1 MGKRGDLM
9 AEKRMD
15 SKNMSGSQKAAV
27 FLLTMGEDF
36 SSEVFKRLS
45 EDEIK
50 RVATSM
56 ADIEQLPPDAVSNVL
71 TEFVDNFEG
80 KGQLA
85 FQGEAFL
92 KSVIGRSMDKGNAS
106 SIFKEIEDRKL
117 GLPFVWSRD
126 VDVATLKSH
135 IEGEHPQTISMIM
148 AYLPPEIASD
158 IMVDLPED
166 KKGDI
171 ALRIAN
177 LGKVPDE
184 IIREVDKTLRAKI
197 SDFGHTGPEAGGLE
211 TLVDILNN
219 VDRATEDIIMET
231 IEEEQTEMANE
242 IRGMMFVFE
251 DLNRVDDRGMREILK
266 KVESQQLV
274 LAMKTASEE
283 MKQKILDNLS
293 SRAAEMLME
302 DLEVMGPVR
311 LTEVEESQQNIV
323 RAAKELEAEGTIV
336 LGGKGKEDVLV

>member
-1 MGKRGDLM
+1 MGDKRLDLKHM
-9 AEKRMD
+9 P
-15 SKNMSGSQKAAV
+15 GSEKAAV
-27 FLLTMGEDF
+27 FLLTMGEEF

-56 ADIEQLPPDAVSNVL
+56 ADIDQIPQEAVTGVL
-71 TEFVDNFEG
+71 KEFIDNFEDD
-80 KGQLA
+80 GQLNLR
-85 FQGEAFL
+85 GEAFL
-92 KSVIGRSMDKGNAS
+92 KSVIGKSLDKSNAR

-126 VDVATLKSH
+126 VDVVTLKAH
-135 IEGEHPQTISMIM
+135 IEGEHPQTIAMIM
-148 AYLPPEIASD
+148 AYLPPEIASE
-158 IMVDLPED
+158 IMIELPED

-171 ALRIAN
+171 ALRIAQ

-219 VDRATEDIIMET
+219 VDRATEDIILES
-231 IEEEQTEMANE
+231 IEENYAEMASE

-251 DLNRVDDRGMREILK
+251 DLSRVDDRGMREILK
-266 KVESQQLV
+266 KIESQQLV

-293 SRAAEMLME
+293 SRAAEMLLE

-311 LTEVEESQQNIV
+311 LAEVEDAQQNIV
-323 RAAKELEAEGTIV
+323 RAAKELEAEGIII

>member
-1 MGKRGDLM
+1 MADKRLDV
-9 AEKRMD
+9 
-15 SKNMSGSQKAAV
+15 KNMTGSEKAAV
-27 FLLTMGEDF
+27 FLLAMGEEF

-56 ADIEQLPPDAVSNVL
+56 ADIDQLPQDAVTGVL
-71 TEFVDNFEG
+71 KDFVDHFEDDVR
-80 KGQLA
+80 LTL
-85 FQGEAFL
+85 QGEAFL
-92 KSVIGRSMDKGNAS
+92 KSVIGKSMDKANAN

-126 VDVATLKSH
+126 VDVPTLKAH
-135 IEGEHPQTISMIM
+135 IQGEHPQTIAMIM
-148 AYLPPEIASD
+148 AYLPPEIASG
-158 IMVDLPED
+158 IMTGLPDE

-171 ALRIAN
+171 ALRIAQ

-219 VDRATEDIIMET
+219 VDRATEEIIMES
-231 IEEEQTEMANE
+231 IEEDYAEMANE

-251 DLNRVDDRGMREILK
+251 DLVRVDDRGMREILK

-274 LAMKTASEE
+274 LSMKTASEE

-293 SRAAEMLME
+293 SRAAEMLLE

-311 LTEVEESQQNIV
+311 LADVEEAQQNIV

>member
-1 MGKRGDLM
+1 MG
-9 AEKRMD
+9 EKRFD
-15 SKNMSGSQKAAV
+15 LKHMSGSEKAAV
-27 FLLTMGEDF
+27 FLLTMGEEF

-56 ADIEQLPPDAVSNVL
+56 ADIDQIPQEAVTGVL
-71 TEFVDNFEG
+71 KEFVDNFEDDG
-80 KGQLA
+80 RLNL
-85 FQGEAFL
+85 QGEAFL
-92 KSVIGRSMDKGNAS
+92 KSVISKSLDKSNAS

-126 VDVATLKSH
+126 VDVATLKAH
-135 IEGEHPQTISMIM
+135 LEGEHPQTIAMIM
-148 AYLPPEIASD
+148 AYLPAEIASE
-158 IMVDLPED
+158 IMIDLPED

-171 ALRIAN
+171 ALRIAQ

-197 SDFGHTGPEAGGLE
+197 TDFGHTGPEAGGLE

-219 VDRATEDIIMET
+219 VDRATEEIILES
-231 IEEEQTEMANE
+231 IEENYAEMASD

-251 DLNRVDDRGMREILK
+251 DLNRIDDRGMREILK
-266 KVESQQLV
+266 KIESQQLV

-283 MKQKILDNLS
+283 MKQKILNNLS
-293 SRAAEMLME
+293 SRAAEMLLE

-311 LTEVEESQQNIV
+311 LAEVEEAQQNIV
-323 RAAKELEAEGTIV
+323 RAAKELEAEGTII

>member
-1 MGKRGDLM
+1 MTDKKLDPNHL
-9 AEKRMD
+9 
-15 SKNMSGSQKAAV
+15 SGPQKAAI
-27 FLLTMGEDF
+27 FLLALGEEF
-36 SSEVFKRLS
+36 SSEIFRRLS

-50 RVATSM
+50 KVAASM
-56 ADIEQLPPDAVSNVL
+56 AEIEQIPKEAVNTVL
-71 TEFVDNFEG
+71 KEFVDSFG
-80 KGQLA
+80 DQGRLA
-85 FQGEAFL
+85 FKGEVFL
-92 KSVIGRSMDKGNAS
+92 KTVIGKSLDKNNAK

-126 VDVATLKSH
+126 VDVATLLSH
-135 IEGEHPQTISMIM
+135 IQGEHPQTIAMIM
-148 AYLPPEIASD
+148 AYLPAEIASE
-158 IMVDLPED
+158 IMVSLPED

-171 ALRIAN
+171 ALRIAQ
-177 LGKVPDE
+177 LGKVPEE
-184 IIREVDKTLRAKI
+184 IVRDVDKALRAKM
-197 SDFGHTGPEAGGLE
+197 SDYGVSGKEAGGLQ

-231 IEEEQTEMANE
+231 IEEEQAEIANE

-251 DLNRVDDRGMREILK
+251 DLLKVDDRGMREILK

-293 SRAAEMLME
+293 SRAAEMLLE

-311 LTEVEESQQNIV
+311 LTEVEEAQQGIV
-323 RAAKELEAEGTIV
+323 RVAKELEAEGTIV
-336 LGGKGKEDVLV
+336 LGKGKEDVLV

>member
-1 MGKRGDLM
+1 MGKRGELM
-9 AEKRMD
+9 AGKQLD
-15 SKNMSGSQKAAV
+15 SKNMSGSQKAAI
-27 FLLTMGEDF
+27 FLLSMGEDL
-36 SSEVFKRLS
+36 SSEVFKHLS

-50 RVATSM
+50 RVASSM

-71 TEFVDNFEG
+71 KEFVDNCEG
-80 KGQLA
+80 GGQLA
-85 FQGEAFL
+85 FKGEAFL
-92 KSVIGRSMDKGNAS
+92 KNVIGKSMDKGNAN

-135 IEGEHPQTISMIM
+135 IEGEHPQTIAMIM
-148 AYLPPEIASD
+148 AYLPPEIASG
-158 IMVDLPED
+158 ILVELPEG
-166 KKGDI
+166 KKADI
-171 ALRIAN
+171 AMRIAR

-184 IIREVDKTLRAKI
+184 IIREVDTTLRAKI

-211 TLVDILNN
+211 TLVNILNN

-231 IEEEQTEMANE
+231 MEEDYSELANE

-251 DLNRVDDRGMREILK
+251 DLLRVDDRGMREILK
-266 KVESQQLV
+266 RVEGQQLV
-274 LAMKTASEE
+274 LAMKTSSEE
-283 MKQKILDNLS
+283 MKQKILGNLS
-293 SRAAEMLME
+293 SRAAEMIIE

-311 LTEVEESQQNIV
+311 LAEVEESQQGIV
-323 RAAKELEAEGTIV
+323 RAAKELEAEGTIA

>member
-1 MGKRGDLM
+1 MTDKTIDT
-9 AEKRMD
+9 
-15 SKNMSGSQKAAV
+15 KNLTGPQKAAV
-27 FLLTMGEDF
+27 FLLAMGEEF
-36 SSEVFKRLS
+36 SSEIFKKLS

-50 RVATSM
+50 KVATNM
-56 ADIEQLPPDAVSNVL
+56 ADIEQVPSTAVTNVL
-71 TEFVDNFEG
+71 REFVDSFDDQARLG
-80 KGQLA
+80 IK
-85 FQGEAFL
+85 GEAFL
-92 KSVIGRSMDKGNAS
+92 KTVIGKTMDKDDAN
-106 SIFKEIEDRKL
+106 SIFKEIEDRKM

-126 VDVATLKSH
+126 VDVATLQSQ
-135 IEGEHPQTISMIM
+135 IQTEHPQTIAMIM

-158 IMVDLPED
+158 LLVSLSED

-171 ALRIAN
+171 ALRIAQ
-177 LGKVPDE
+177 LGKVPEE
-184 IIREVDKTLRAKI
+184 IVRDVDKALRAKM
-197 SDFGHTGPEAGGLE
+197 SGYGGSGKEAGGLK

-231 IEEEQTEMANE
+231 IEEEQTDMANE

-251 DLNRVDDRGMREILK
+251 DLAKVDDRGMREILK

-274 LAMKTASEE
+274 LTMKTASEE

-293 SRAAEMLME
+293 SRAAEMLIE

-311 LTEVEESQQNIV
+311 LAEVEEAQQGIV
-323 RAAKELEAEGTIV
+323 RVAKELEAEGTIV

>member
-1 MGKRGDLM
+1 MGDKRL
-9 AEKRMD
+9 D
-15 SKNMSGSQKAAV
+15 SKNISGSEKAAV
-27 FLLTMGEDF
+27 FLLTMGEEF
-36 SSEVFKRLS
+36 SSEIFKRLS

-56 ADIEQLPPDAVSNVL
+56 ADLDQIPQDVMTGVL
-71 TEFVDNFEG
+71 KEFVENFEDG
-80 KGQLA
+80 SRLNL
-85 FQGEAFL
+85 QGEAFL
-92 KSVIGRSMDKGNAS
+92 KSVIGKSLDKNNAN

-126 VDVATLKSH
+126 VDVQTLKAH
-135 IEGEHPQTISMIM
+135 IEGEHPQTIAMIL
-148 AYLPPEIASD
+148 AYLPSEIASE
-158 IMVDLPED
+158 IMVELPED

-171 ALRIAN
+171 ALRVAQ

-197 SDFGHTGPEAGGLE
+197 SDLGHSGPEAGGLQ

-231 IEEEQTEMANE
+231 IEEEYAEMANE

-251 DLNRVDDRGMREILK
+251 DLIRVDDRGMREILK

-293 SRAAEMLME
+293 TRAAEMLLE

-311 LTEVEESQQNIV
+311 LAEVEEAQQNIV
-323 RAAKELEAEGTIV
+323 RAAKELEAEGTVV

>member
-1 MGKRGDLM
+1 MTEQRL
-9 AEKRMD
+9 D
-15 SKNMSGSQKAAV
+15 SKNLSGPQKAAIF
-27 FLLTMGEDF
+27 FLSMGEEF
-36 SSEVFKRLS
+36 SSELFKRLS

-50 RVATSM
+50 KVASCM
-56 ADIEQLPPDAVSNVL
+56 AEINQIPLDALNGVL
-71 TEFVDNFEG
+71 REFVDNFDDEG
-80 KGQLA
+80 RLNYKG
-85 FQGEAFL
+85 EVFL
-92 KSVIGRSMDKGNAS
+92 KTVIGKSMDKNEAS

-126 VDVATLKSH
+126 VDTETLKGH
-135 IEGEHPQTISMIM
+135 IEGEHPQTIAMIL
-148 AYLPPEIASD
+148 AYLPSEIASD
-158 IMVDLPED
+158 ILGGLPEE

-171 ALRIAN
+171 AIRIAQ

-184 IIREVDKTLRAKI
+184 IVREVDKTLRAKV
-197 SDFGHTGPEAGGLE
+197 SDFGHTGPQAGGID

-219 VDRATEDIIMET
+219 VDRATEDIIMES
-231 IEEEQTEMANE
+231 IEEEHSELANQ

-251 DLNRVDDRGMREILK
+251 DLARVDDRGMREILK

-283 MKQKILDNLS
+283 MKEKILSNLS
-293 SRAAEMLME
+293 SRAAEMLLE

-311 LTEVEESQQNIV
+311 LAEVEEAQQNIV

-336 LGGKGKEDVLV
+336 LGKGKEDVLV

>member
-1 MGKRGDLM
+1 MADKRIDP
-9 AEKRMD
+9 
-15 SKNMSGSQKAAV
+15 KNMTGPQKAAV
-27 FLLTMGEDF
+27 FLLTLGEEF
-36 SSEVFKRLS
+36 SSQVFKRLS

-50 RVATSM
+50 KVATSM
-56 ADIEQLPPDAVSNVL
+56 ADMEQVSPDSVTGVL
-71 TEFVDNFEG
+71 REFVDNFEDESR
-80 KGQLA
+80 LA
-85 FQGEAFL
+85 LKGEAFL
-92 KSVIGRSMDKGNAS
+92 KSVIGKTLDKNNAS

-135 IEGEHPQTISMIM
+135 IESEHPQTIAMIM
-148 AYLPPEIASD
+148 AYLPAEIASE
-158 IMVDLPED
+158 IMVELPDE

-171 ALRIAN
+171 AMRIAQ
-177 LGKVPDE
+177 LGKVPEE
-184 IIREVDKTLRAKI
+184 IVREVDKTLRAKL
-197 SDFGHTGPEAGGLE
+197 SDFGASGPEAGGLQ

-219 VDRATEDIIMET
+219 VDRSTEDIVMET
-231 IEEEQTEMANE
+231 IEEEQTNMAND

-251 DLNRVDDRGMREILK
+251 DLLRVDDRGMREILK

-293 SRAAEMLME
+293 SRAAEMLLE

-311 LTEVEESQQNIV
+311 LTEVEEAQQGIV